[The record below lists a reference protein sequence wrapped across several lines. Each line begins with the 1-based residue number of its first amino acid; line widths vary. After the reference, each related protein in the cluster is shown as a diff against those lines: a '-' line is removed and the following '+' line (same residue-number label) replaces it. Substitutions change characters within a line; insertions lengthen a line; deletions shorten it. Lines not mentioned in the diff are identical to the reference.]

1 MKIKIW
7 QAFASNNSGS
17 YTIVGSFDTPELAT
31 EVAAALRT
39 MAGQHTAWLENA
51 RGTEFTEGVSPLGA
65 FAQEHGLSWVSG
77 RGTWDEW
84 PEHDDSNIPAVIALG
99 HQVLVHVGYTV
110 SMPPT
115 IGEFFYRRGGRVTT
129 ELDHAHAPIVSTF
142 VAWWPWEKRD
152 QATVNRA
159 VECVIEE
166 LTRTEGLF
174 ARLASDDP
182 SPGWRSADTSFEG
195 DLLIVCVFDDLCAGC
210 RDVGQLIERHGGR
223 YTIAIA
229 ELSGVTTPFA
239 GLTRVWPRP

>member
-99 HQVLVHVGYTV
+99 HQVLVHQVQHRLPDRGARRNLAGT
-110 SMPPT
+110 
-115 IGEFFYRRGGRVTT
+115 GEARTHLHQGPRRGRRGGTPRRV
-129 ELDHAHAPIVSTF
+129 
-142 VAWWPWEKRD
+142 R
-152 QATVNRA
+152 N
-159 VECVIEE
+159 
-166 LTRTEGLF
+166 LF
-174 ARLASDDP
+174 
-182 SPGWRSADTSFEG
+182 
-195 DLLIVCVFDDLCAGC
+195 
-210 RDVGQLIERHGGR
+210 
-223 YTIAIA
+223 
-229 ELSGVTTPFA
+229 
-239 GLTRVWPRP
+239 